1 MSDLPSRPEDAVP
14 AKPAG
19 FALFRSLRR
28 APLIVQ
34 TGFVFLT
41 LIVLLCLAGN
51 LLTPHGYTETN
62 LLNRLEAPVFM
73 GGSSEFLLGTDRLGR
88 DLLARLIFAL
98 RVSVVI
104 AILGTLIGA
113 VLGTLLGFLAAHA
126 RGWAEEAIMLMVDFQ
141 ASMPFIIIAL
151 CLLAFFGNSLTL
163 FIFIMGL
170 NGWEIYARL
179 TRGVVLSAKAQPY
192 TQAVVALGANP
203 LRLYARHVLPNVA
216 GILIVQFTLNF
227 PLTILLETALSF
239 LGLGIQPPLTSL
251 GVILGEGRDYL
262 INAPWIS
269 VSPGIL
275 IFLTTL
281 SMSLIGDWLRDEMDP
296 TLKRSGT

>member
-1 MSDLPSRPEDAVP
+1 M
-14 AKPAG
+14 
-19 FALFRSLRR
+19 
-28 APLIVQ
+28 Q
-34 TGFVFLT
+34 TGFGFLAV
-41 LIVLLCLAGN
+41 IVLLCLVGD
-51 LLTPHGYTETN
+51 LLTPHGYTDTN
-62 LLNRLEAPVFM
+62 LMNRLEAPVFM

-192 TQAVVALGANP
+192 VQAVLALGANP

-269 VSPGIL
+269 VSPGVL

-296 TLKRSGT
+296 TLKRSRT